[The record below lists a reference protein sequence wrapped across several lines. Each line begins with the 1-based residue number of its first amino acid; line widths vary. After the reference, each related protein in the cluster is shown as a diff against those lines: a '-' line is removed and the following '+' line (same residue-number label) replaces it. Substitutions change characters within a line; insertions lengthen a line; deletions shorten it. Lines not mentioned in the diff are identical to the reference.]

1 MKKISFFKILL
12 IVALA
17 IIIIDIVAALFVGA
31 KILYFSSGSI
41 SVAPFVFN
49 VFIIILSI
57 NAALI
62 ILVILFVIFRKA

>member
-1 MKKISFFKILL
+1 MKKDMFFKILL

-17 IIIIDIVAALFVGA
+17 IAIIDIVAALVVGA

-41 SVAPFVFN
+41 TVAPFVFN
-49 VFIIILSI
+49 VFIIVLSI

-62 ILVILFVIFRKA
+62 VLVALYAIFRKA